1 MLTCHKHI
9 NKLLN
14 MYLASAYCT
23 HSVLSTRITK
33 YEYLGAVV
41 ESTML
46 NIIDKY

>member
-14 MYLASAYCT
+14 MYLASAYYT
-23 HSVLSTRITK
+23 HSVLSTRVTK

-41 ESTML
+41 DY
-46 NIIDKY
+46 NR